1 MRRVLSTIAKSIESF
16 FKKHEIQISHS
27 EALEI
32 VALTLGHKS
41 WNNVSAEEKVRPFSP
56 QNAVMFSQVFRSLI
70 LGTYN
75 IDVSIDVSDENRVIL
90 VQQNPTQQDDP
101 MAKLQSQMSY
111 TPKPDDRH
119 TFMVQFEASS
129 GSFDV
134 VKSYDSRAQTNDQ
147 YHRHA
152 LLFPIHAQVDADE
165 LDNLLESSHVLELA
179 EKITD
184 GYDTEI
190 DQRGNRRAIYD
201 AEAETA
207 IHELR
212 ELIANCATLA
222 QDADFHATVQDDV
235 FQATADEWFNGTDPY
250 NNDAVINDKAIDQI
264 VRSNIAEAEKSGAL
278 LDYDDVLKHILNW
291 RAKNG

>member
-1 MRRVLSTIAKSIESF
+1 MRRVLSTAAKSIKSLLEQ
-16 FKKHEIQISHS
+16 HEIQVSHS

-56 QNAVMFSQVFRSLI
+56 QSAVSFSKVFRSLI

-101 MAKLQSQMSY
+101 VAKLQSQMSY

-165 LDNLLESSHVLELA
+165 LDDLLESSHVFELV

-201 AEAETA
+201 AEAEGA

-212 ELIANCATLA
+212 KLIADCATLK
-222 QDADFHATVQDDV
+222 QDDV
-235 FQATADEWFNGTDPY
+235 FHSTADEWFNGNDPY
-250 NNDAVINDKAIDQI
+250 DNDVVINDEAIDQI
-264 VRSNIAEAEKSGAL
+264 VRSNIAEAQESGAL
-278 LDYDDVLKHILNW
+278 LDYDDVFNYILKW